1 MVVEPLNDE
10 QTCLSE
16 NYWTD
21 REEKRDDCS
30 GSLHEECGIFGVFG
44 HQNANQLVYFGLHAL
59 QHRGQ
64 EGAGI
69 TTSNENGDFYH
80 YKGNGLLAQV
90 FKDPAKLNGLKGN
103 RGIGHVRY
111 STSGS
116 SSSVTNVQP
125 FLFHFHDQTIS
136 LAHNGNLTNARSLR
150 KKLEENGSVF
160 HSDSDSEVLVHLIRT
175 SHRPS
180 FHERLEEALNQ
191 IRGGFNFL
199 ILTDE
204 ELIGVV
210 DPNSFRPLAVGQLAN
225 GAYVLSSETCAFHA
239 MGAKFVRNVHAGN
252 YVVINKDGLTIH
264 QYTDKTQI
272 ALESMEF
279 IYFARPDSDI
289 AGINVHSARKNLGRV
304 LAKERPCKQADM
316 VIGVPNSS
324 LSAATGYAEES
335 GLPYELGLIK
345 NQYIQRTFIQPTQEL
360 REQGVKRKLS
370 AVKGVVEGK
379 SIVLVDDSIVRGT
392 TSKRLIKLLK
402 EAGAREIHLRIS
414 SPPLRFPNF
423 YGIDLSTSSE
433 LMAANHTVDEMCQIL
448 GCDSLGFM
456 TVEGLIEGIGLH
468 FDAPHRGL
476 CTDVFT
482 GDYPAPL
489 CDYEERLKGQL
500 TPLQKRVLKGENVD
514 D

>member
-1 MVVEPLNDE
+1 MFVEPIRSSITDLQSD
-10 QTCLSE
+10 
-16 NYWTD
+16 NYWIEKAEGA
-21 REEKRDDCS
+21 REES

-44 HQNANQLVYFGLHAL
+44 HGNANQLVYYGLHAL

-69 TTSNENGDFYH
+69 TTSAGSDFYH
-80 YKGNGLLAQV
+80 YKGNGLLSQV
-90 FKDPAKLNGLKGN
+90 FDTREKLDALKGD

-111 STSGS
+111 STSGAS
-116 SSSVTNVQP
+116 LSLTNVQP
-125 FLFHFHDQTIS
+125 FVFHFHDQTIS
-136 LAHNGNLTNARSLR
+136 LAHNGNLTNAKSLR
-150 KKLEENGSVF
+150 KKLEEAGSVF
-160 HSDSDSEVLVHLIRT
+160 HSSSDSEVLIHLVRT
-175 SHRPS
+175 SSRKT
-180 FHERLEEALNQ
+180 FHEKLEDALRQ
-191 IRGGFNFL
+191 LHGGFNFL
-199 ILTDE
+199 ILTDD
-204 ELIGVV
+204 ELIGAV

-225 GAYVLSSETCAFHA
+225 GAYVLASETCAFHNI
-239 MGAKFVRNVHAGN
+239 GAEFICNVEAGS
-252 YVVINKDGLTIH
+252 YVVINDKGMSIH
-264 QYTDKTQI
+264 QYTTETQI

-304 LAKERPCKQADM
+304 LAKEQPCSEADM

-360 REQGVKRKLS
+360 REQGVRRKLS

-392 TSKRLIKLLK
+392 TSKRLIQLLK

-433 LMAANHTVDEMCQIL
+433 LMAANHTVEEMRQIL

-456 TVEGLIEGIGLH
+456 SVEGLIEGIGIH

-482 GDYPAPL
+482 GDYPSPL
-489 CDYEERLKGQL
+489 CDYEERFKRQL